1 MDLTTITT
9 FLSQYGTWG
18 ILLAGVL
25 TLTSDWWLPWLKGK
39 LKPSPPA
46 VGPSEDA
53 DVADV
58 LALHALQSRAKR
70 SGCPKLVAAVRD
82 VEVCFFNHGEPSLA
96 QTGNPPAATLSG
108 LVSGATP

>member
-25 TLTSDWWLPWLKGK
+25 TITSDKWLPWVQSLVYRKAA
-39 LKPSPPA
+39 P

-53 DVADV
+53 DVTDV
-58 LALHALQSRAKR
+58 AGLHLLQARAKR
-70 SGCPKLVAAVRD
+70 SGCPKFVAAVRE
-82 VEVCFFNHGEPSLA
+82 VELCFFNHAEPVE
-96 QTGNPPAATLSG
+96 AAK
-108 LVSGATP
+108 